1 MLKKYPILL
10 LILCLLL
17 PLSVGF
23 IAGMATSASIDDWYA
38 GLRKPSFNPPNS
50 IFGPVWTMLYVLM
63 GYSLFLILTKGS
75 AAMRNRNRLV
85 FIIQL
90 ALNFLWSFLF
100 FYFEEPLLALI
111 DIVLLWLAIA
121 WMTRTFYTQY
131 RPAGLVNIPYLLW
144 VSFAT
149 VLNSAI
155 VYLN

>member
-1 MLKKYPILL
+1 
-10 LILCLLL
+10 
-17 PLSVGF
+17 
-23 IAGMATSASIDDWYA
+23 
-38 GLRKPSFNPPNS
+38 
-50 IFGPVWTMLYVLM
+50 
-63 GYSLFLILTKGS
+63 
-75 AAMRNRNRLV
+75 MRNRNRLV
-85 FIIQL
+85 FGIQL

-111 DIVLLWLAIA
+111 DIVLLWFAIA
-121 WMTRTFYTQY
+121 WMIRTFYTQY